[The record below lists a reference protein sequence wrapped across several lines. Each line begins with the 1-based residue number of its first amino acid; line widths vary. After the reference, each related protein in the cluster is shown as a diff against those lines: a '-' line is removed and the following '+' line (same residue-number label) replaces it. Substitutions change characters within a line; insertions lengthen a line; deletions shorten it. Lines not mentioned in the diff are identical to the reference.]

1 MPSAYQKPTAQ
12 ADISDQARKARKYT
26 NTDRTMWG
34 KPTPPKPLATKRKTA
49 PVGAFIP
56 VEWVDPY
63 SAYSD
68 CDVNAAEFEAATV
81 AARKDLLTGKVPV
94 AEGTPPH
101 LLLTIGAPGSGKSTV
116 AAAVAADRGDGDYVT
131 IDLDTAVKYHPR
143 YKDIWSAPSALTG
156 RSTMIGFTLS
166 YIACN
171 ATLEDMLIRIY
182 EEIVFNDGPRF
193 NVILQ
198 SHAQVNII
206 LAKLAGYR
214 VSLLYVG
221 TPLAVAR
228 KRSRTRAAETGKFLA
243 PTLAVQDDVV
253 ESNWVDYRLSAVWYG
268 MWADEFIVVDNRREF
283 LTNKADLP
291 RAILDNVQI
300 VPLHCANW
308 DECRLKAQKIV
319 DAACT

>member
-1 MPSAYQKPTAQ
+1 MTSAYAKPA
-12 ADISDQARKARKYT
+12 ALDNVSDQARKARKYT

-34 KPTPPKPLATKRKTA
+34 KPSPSKQFATKRKSA
-49 PVGAFIP
+49 PVSSVIP

-63 SAYSD
+63 SAYSE

-81 AARKDLLTGKVPV
+81 AAREDLLTGKKPV
-94 AEGTPPH
+94 AEGTRPH
-101 LLLTIGAPGSGKSTV
+101 LLITIGAPGSGKSTV
-116 AAAVAADRGDGDYVT
+116 AATIAADRGDGDYVA

-166 YIACN
+166 YLACN

-182 EEIVFNDGPRF
+182 EEIVFSEGPRF
-193 NVILQ
+193 NLILQ
-198 SHAQVNII
+198 SHSQVNII

-253 ESNWVDYRLSAVWYG
+253 ESNWVDYRMSAVWYG

-283 LTNKADLP
+283 LTEADLH
-291 RAILDNVQI
+291 RAILDSVQI
-300 VPLHCANW
+300 VPLHCENW

-319 DAACT
+319 DTSCT